1 MDVLHLVVD
10 CQTSSSIWRTLE
22 QAIASS
28 SNSRIMQLHA
38 SFQDLRQGDESVTQF
53 MQKSKALFDELGAAG
68 QPISREDFNL
78 YVFRGLWGESLQDF
92 TVLPTNIFRRCVIS
106 SPSVIYLPTSSST
119 DYVRQLSFRR

>member
-22 QAIASS
+22 QVIASS

-53 MQKSKALFDELGAAG
+53 MQKSKASFDELGAAG

-78 YVFRGLWGESLQDF
+78 YVFRGLRGESLQDF
-92 TVLPTNIFRRCVIS
+92 TVLPTNIFCRCVIS
-106 SPSVIYLPTSSST
+106 SSSVIYLQTSSPT
-119 DYVRQLSFRR
+119 DYVRRLSFRR

>member
-68 QPISREDFNL
+68 QPISREYFNL
-78 YVFRGLWGESLQDF
+78 YVFRGLRGESLQDF
-92 TVLPTNIFRRCVIS
+92 TVLPTNIFRRCVINS
-106 SPSVIYLPTSSST
+106 SSVIYLPTSSPT
-119 DYVRQLSFRR
+119 NYVRRLSFHR